1 MNFENQDPNI
11 MVIPNN
17 NLGPIDGN
25 NMPPPAM
32 NDENSNNGSSFLK
45 NLVNTGTNL
54 LFSSSSSIAS
64 PPNVGGLSNDSNNN
78 NNNTT
83 DASKP
88 LSFENDMSDGYE
100 ALVRR
105 SEIAIDQCKEL
116 LDFFKKRASE
126 EEKYSKNIS
135 NMFSKF
141 KVKDDHDTFQ
151 KGVSLL
157 NKINDAESTIHRSF
171 SQNITTNLYHPLN
184 EAIKDME
191 KSRKRLLE
199 DGKKLKNDLK
209 DSIENVK
216 KSNQKYEKLCRE
228 MEQAKLELIEEGNDT
243 KSGKV
248 ETLEKK
254 LEKTKLASIKAE
266 DEYKEQINET
276 NEFISGVYQNR
287 LSENLREFQQ
297 FELTRLEIM
306 KSNIRNYI
314 GFMKDI
320 PQALQCEID
329 STKGFV
335 DIIDPEVDLQ
345 HYIMNNSN
353 PKKVLL
359 PFIFEAYNDHKP
371 FVDQH
376 NQNSSSSS
384 STNALN
390 YASPM
395 SASGSITNTITSQ
408 SGASI
413 ISNGASQP
421 IEIPSPQPISEQ
433 QQQQQQQQQPP
444 QQQQQ
449 PPPQQQ
455 QQQQQSQQQQQQ
467 PSQVTPTSINQSSS
481 PPVNPMGRQQ
491 SLKENIFGF
500 FNKATTNLKSS
511 TSSLLTK
518 DGNST
523 TSANTSTNNSNQL
536 SKSGIGLP
544 IINTN
549 SIFGVELEVLIEN
562 DNSKKKGNGVE
573 LEVPLILTQFVQALL
588 KLESFKM
595 DSIFVSLP
603 SHFNIQQEKQK
614 LDQTGTL
621 ENITDVYLIA
631 SLFKNWIGDLPNP
644 LISYAIYQEIIEAPD
659 NAWKIIESGI
669 PILHR
674 RVLHYIIDFLVD
686 FVNCS
691 KMDTHSISLI
701 FTPVLIRSPFNGD
714 SLLNSK
720 KEVAV
725 IENMI
730 IDSLETKR
738 GSYILKRNLP
748 IIPDDENSDDDDDS
762 GHIDDENNSST
773 SGEND
778 INTTNINNN
787 NSNNDNNTNNTTNNN
802 NNNNNYNNNNINN
815 SNNNSNTTTNNNNNN
830 NTNVNN
836 NDSNNNNNN
845 NNNNN
850 TTNNDDNESNNSG
863 YGVSSNGNN
872 INSSVGGSVT
882 HHFLYQTTPT
892 NNVTPVLSDFF
903 DTNSSNGSSKA
914 NTNTH
919 NLGVRNSS
927 NISFDTISTN
937 QSDSEPVLVEYD
949 NDDFDILSYK

>member
-1 MNFENQDPNI
+1 MNVENQDPNL

-17 NLGPIDGN
+17 NMIGTIVEGNTNSPI
-25 NMPPPAM
+25 MS
-32 NDENSNNGSSFLK
+32 DENSNNGTSFLK

-64 PPNVGGLSNDSNNN
+64 PPNLTGLSNETS
-78 NNNTT
+78 NNTT
-83 DASKP
+83 MDASKP

-126 EEKYSKNIS
+126 EEKYSKNIT

-157 NKINDAESTIHRSF
+157 NKINDSEANIHRSF

-191 KSRKRLLE
+191 KSRKRLVE
-199 DGKKLKNDLK
+199 EGKKLKNDYK
-209 DSIENVK
+209 ESIENVK

-228 MEQAKLELIEEGNDT
+228 MESVKLELIEEGNDI

-266 DEYKEQINET
+266 DEYKEQIKET
-276 NEFISGVYQNR
+276 NEFIGGSYPTK

-320 PQALQCEID
+320 PHALQCEID
-329 STKGFV
+329 GTKDFV
-335 DIIDPEVDLQ
+335 DNIDPDIDLQ
-345 HYIMNNSN
+345 NYIMNNSN

-359 PFIFEAYNDHKP
+359 PFIFEPYNDHKP
-371 FVDQH
+371 FTDQH
-376 NQNSSSSS
+376 QTSSS
-384 STNALN
+384 STLN

-395 SASGSITNTITSQ
+395 SASGSITNTITST
-408 SGASI
+408 SGTTI

-421 IEIPSPQPISEQ
+421 IEVPIPQLISEQ
-433 QQQQQQQQQPP
+433 QQQQTNV
-444 QQQQQ
+444 
-449 PPPQQQ
+449 
-455 QQQQQSQQQQQQ
+455 SQ
-467 PSQVTPTSINQSSS
+467 PTSINLSSTS
-481 PPVNPMGRQQ
+481 PPVHAVRQQ
-491 SLKENIFGF
+491 SLKDNIFGF

-511 TSSLLTK
+511 TSSLLK
-518 DGNST
+518 DGSST
-523 TSANTSTNNSNQL
+523 TTTTNASTYNSVNQL
-536 SKSGIGLP
+536 SKSTGIGLP
-544 IINTN
+544 IINAN
-549 SIFGVELEVLIEN
+549 SIFGVELEVLVEN
-562 DNSKKKGNGVE
+562 DHSKKNGNAE
-573 LEVPLILTQFVQALL
+573 LEVPLILTQFVQTLL
-588 KLESFKM
+588 RLEAFKM
-595 DSIFVSLP
+595 DGIFVTLP
-603 SHFNIQQEKQK
+603 HHFNIQQEKQK
-614 LDQTGTL
+614 LDQTGSL
-621 ENITDVYLIA
+621 ENISDVFLIA

-644 LISYAIYQEIIEAPD
+644 LISYAIYQDIIEAPD

-669 PILHR
+669 PVLHR

-691 KMDTHSISLI
+691 KMDTHSISII
-701 FTPVLIRSPFNGD
+701 FTPVLIRSPGNGD
-714 SLLNSK
+714 TLLNSK

-730 IDSLETKR
+730 IDSLEKKR
-738 GSYILKRNLP
+738 GSYILKKNLP
-748 IIPDDENSDDDDDS
+748 IIPDEDNSDDDDDDS

-778 INTTNINNN
+778 ITNNSFINKNTDN
-787 NSNNDNNTNNTTNNN
+787 NSNSNTIINNT
-802 NNNNNYNNNNINN
+802 
-815 SNNNSNTTTNNNNNN
+815 
-830 NTNVNN
+830 
-836 NDSNNNNNN
+836 NDSNNLNS
-845 NNNNN
+845 
-850 TTNNDDNESNNSG
+850 NDDDNQSNNSG
-863 YGVSSNGNN
+863 CGVSSNGNN

-892 NNVTPVLSDFF
+892 TNVTPVLSDFF

-914 NTNTH
+914 NTNSH

>member
-1 MNFENQDPNI
+1 MNVENQDPNI

-17 NLGPIDGN
+17 NLGPIDVN
-25 NMPPPAM
+25 NISPAM

-64 PPNVGGLSNDSNNN
+64 PPNLGGLSNDSTNNSNNN
-78 NNNTT
+78 SNSNNTT

-297 FELTRLEIM
+297 FDLTRLEIM

-345 HYIMNNSN
+345 HYIMNNSSL
-353 PKKVLL
+353 KKVLL

-408 SGASI
+408 SGSTI

-421 IEIPSPQPISEQ
+421 IEIPTPHPISEQ
-433 QQQQQQQQQPP
+433 QQQQQQQQIPQPP

-449 PPPQQQ
+449 
-455 QQQQQSQQQQQQ
+455 Q
-467 PSQVTPTSINQSSS
+467 PAQVSPTSINQSSS

-523 TSANTSTNNSNQL
+523 TSSNTSTSNSNQL

-562 DNSKKKGNGVE
+562 DNSKKKDNAVE

-595 DSIFVSLP
+595 EGIFVSLP

-644 LISYAIYQEIIEAPD
+644 LISYAIYQEIIETPD

-738 GSYILKRNLP
+738 GNYILKRNLP
-748 IIPDDENSDDDDDS
+748 IIPDDENSDDDDDDS

-787 NSNNDNNTNNTTNNN
+787 NNVNSNNDTNNN
-802 NNNNNYNNNNINN
+802 NNN
-815 SNNNSNTTTNNNNNN
+815 SNNNSNTTTTNN
-830 NTNVNN
+830 NTNN
-836 NDSNNNNNN
+836 NDSNNSNSINNNN
-845 NNNNN
+845 NN
-850 TTNNDDNESNNSG
+850 TNNDDNESNNSG

>member
-1 MNFENQDPNI
+1 MNVENQDPNL

-17 NLGPIDGN
+17 NLSSIDGN
-25 NMPPPAM
+25 NLSPTIE
-32 NDENSNNGSSFLK
+32 DEYSKGSFIK

-54 LFSSSSSIAS
+54 LFSSSSSISS
-64 PPNVGGLSNDSNNN
+64 PPNLNGLSDDTNNNNTSNSNNN
-78 NNNTT
+78 NNNNGT
-83 DASKP
+83 DSAKP
-88 LSFENDMSDGYE
+88 LSFENDMSDGYDS
-100 ALVRR
+100 LVRR

-116 LDFFKKRASE
+116 LEFFKKRASE
-126 EEKYSKNIS
+126 EEKYSKNIT

-157 NKINDAESTIHRSF
+157 NKINDAEATIHRSF

-191 KSRKRLLE
+191 KTRKRLVE
-199 DGKKLKNDLK
+199 EGKKLKNDIK

-228 MEQAKLELIEEGNDT
+228 MELAKLELIEEGNDT

-266 DEYKEQINET
+266 DEYKEQIKET
-276 NEFISGVYQNR
+276 NEFISGVYQTR

-320 PQALQCEID
+320 PLALQCEID
-329 STKGFV
+329 GSKGFV

-384 STNALN
+384 SNNALN

-408 SGASI
+408 SGATI
-413 ISNGASQP
+413 INNGASQP
-421 IEIPSPQPISEQ
+421 IEIPTPQSISELPPTQ
-433 QQQQQQQQQPP
+433 QQQV
-444 QQQQQ
+444 
-449 PPPQQQ
+449 
-455 QQQQQSQQQQQQ
+455 
-467 PSQVTPTSINQSSS
+467 QVSAPTSVNQSSS
-481 PPVNPMGRQQ
+481 PPINPIGKQQ

-518 DGNST
+518 DVSSTIT
-523 TSANTSTNNSNQL
+523 TSSNNTNQL
-536 SKSGIGLP
+536 SKSSGIGLP
-544 IINTN
+544 ILNSN

-562 DNSKKKGNGVE
+562 DNSKNKGNGIE
-573 LEVPLILTQFVQALL
+573 LEVPLILTQFVQSLL

-595 DSIFVSLP
+595 DGIFVSLP
-603 SHFNIQQEKQK
+603 PHFNIQQEKQK
-614 LDQTGTL
+614 LDQTGSL

-644 LISYAIYQEIIEAPD
+644 LIKIIESPD
-659 NAWKIIESGI
+659 NAWKIIETGI

-691 KMDTHSISLI
+691 NIDTHSISLI

-714 SLLNSK
+714 TLLNSK

-730 IDSLETKR
+730 IDSLEKKR
-738 GSYILKRNLP
+738 GSYILKRKLP
-748 IIPDDENSDDDDDS
+748 IIPDNENSDDDDDS

-778 INTTNINNN
+778 INNINNN
-787 NSNNDNNTNNTTNNN
+787 NDDNNNNNNNKNNN
-802 NNNNNYNNNNINN
+802 NNNNNSNSTTNNN
-815 SNNNSNTTTNNNNNN
+815 SNNNNNA
-830 NTNVNN
+830 NN
-836 NDSNNNNNN
+836 NDSNISNSNENNNNNN

-850 TTNNDDNESNNSG
+850 KNNNNINNNDDNESNNSG
-863 YGVSSNGNN
+863 CGVSSNGNN

-903 DTNSSNGSSKA
+903 DTNSSNGSTKT